1 MPEHYA
7 QYITIIQYIL
17 KSASCTAMHE
27 HKVAQQA
34 KPKQGLEEEDNKYNS
49 KGPRSQHPR
58 STFSSYLPPLQK
70 TRESSHETGNFC
82 CGWLLKMLPTS
93 FYTLPAKKINFS
105 AIACRCKQASPPMAL
120 AIIHSY
126 QYMFAL
132 VERRREHTCC
142 DKNTSNLRRQI
153 SLPLCLSLP
162 VREKKGKREEKRERN
177 NIYFAA
183 LTHKDEIAE
192 QKQRRHPD
200 YRHAC
205 RTREG

>member
-93 FYTLPAKKINFS
+93 FYTLPAKKKISLQLHADAN
-105 AIACRCKQASPPMAL
+105 KQALPWHWQSY
-120 AIIHSY
+120 IHTS
-126 QYMFAL
+126 
-132 VERRREHTCC
+132 TCFHWLRGEENTHAVTRTLQTYG
-142 DKNTSNLRRQI
+142 DKS
-153 SLPLCLSLP
+153 LCLSVCLC
-162 VREKKGKREEKRERN
+162 
-177 NIYFAA
+177 
-183 LTHKDEIAE
+183 L
-192 QKQRRHPD
+192 
-200 YRHAC
+200 
-205 RTREG
+205 

>member
-1 MPEHYA
+1 
-7 QYITIIQYIL
+7 
-17 KSASCTAMHE
+17 
-27 HKVAQQA
+27 
-34 KPKQGLEEEDNKYNS
+34 
-49 KGPRSQHPR
+49 
-58 STFSSYLPPLQK
+58 
-70 TRESSHETGNFC
+70 
-82 CGWLLKMLPTS
+82 MLPTS

-162 VREKKGKREEKRERN
+162 VREKKKEKERKKEKETTYILLHWHTKMKLQSRSKEGIQITDMHAGQEKDKKRNVWKIKALQKTVSIYHFNIQNKKKKRRNEQSFTVLHTALLLRTCNLASLPWQWQWRCNSLAKKVKGGEKRLRG
-177 NIYFAA
+177 
-183 LTHKDEIAE
+183 
-192 QKQRRHPD
+192 RS
-200 YRHAC
+200 
-205 RTREG
+205 